1 MDKAKI
7 IELIN
12 QGEDSRTQFKE
23 NFTNSDQLAAD
34 EMLIPDSTVEDIN
47 YFIFNKFFE
56 TNYEQSVKE
65 TGQPIEKLLENLK
78 LFRDGKLNLAGLLLF
93 GVNPQK
99 FKPIFI
105 IKGVSFYGNDIAGT
119 EYRNSED
126 IDGDIETLYKNG
138 MVFLLRNLDKTQQGQ
153 DFNTLGILEVSKIA
167 LQEVL
172 QNALIHRSYFKNAPV
187 RLLVFDN
194 RIEIISPGKLPN
206 GLTVE
211 NIKYGNAVARN
222 YILAS
227 FASKILPY
235 RGLGTGIKRAIKEQ
249 PNIEFIN
256 DAEGEQF
263 IVIIPRPPKER

>member
-23 NFTNSDQLAAD
+23 NFTNSGHLAAD
-34 EMLIPDSTVEDIN
+34 EMFIPESTVEDIN

-56 TNYEQSVKE
+56 NNYEQSVKE
-65 TGQPIEKLLENLK
+65 TGQPIEKILENLK
-78 LFRDGKLNLAGLLLF
+78 LFRDGRLNLAGLLLF
-93 GVNPQK
+93 GLNPQK

-105 IKGVSFYGNDIAGT
+105 IKGVSFFGNDIAGT

-138 MVFLLRNLDKTQQGQ
+138 MGFLLRNLDKTQQGR

-211 NIKYGNAVARN
+211 TSSMAM
-222 YILAS
+222 
-227 FASKILPY
+227 P
-235 RGLGTGIKRAIKEQ
+235 
-249 PNIEFIN
+249 
-256 DAEGEQF
+256 
-263 IVIIPRPPKER
+263 